1 MYRPSIVRGRGRGRG
16 NTNQV
21 RGARPKQ
28 VPRERQ
34 GAQLSASPGF
44 GGQTIRLRD
53 VETLPLEK
61 AKYKSIKFTPGATG
75 LARLDGFG
83 KMYTQFTVHSVSIA
97 WVSQASTM
105 QSGVVSYGITPGYTK
120 DFNTHALIQKLRPM
134 RSVAIWKSESITVGR
149 NVMQQPWMNC
159 ESADGED
166 GVAFTVHSFADE
178 ALGYLKV
185 SYDIELRYPHP

>member
-1 MYRPSIVRGRGRGRG
+1 MARGRGRGRG
-16 NTNQV
+16 STNNSNV
-21 RGARPKQ
+21 RGQKSKQ

-53 VETLPLEK
+53 AETLPLEK
-61 AKYKSIKFTPGATG
+61 SKYKNIKFTPGKTG
-75 LARLDGFG
+75 FARLDSFG
-83 KMYTQFTVHSVSIA
+83 KMYTQFTVHSVSVA

-105 QSGVVSYGITPGYTK
+105 QAGVVSYGVSPGNSK

-134 RSVAIWKSESITVGR
+134 RSVAIWKSESITLGR

-166 GVAFTVHSFADE
+166 GVAFSIHALADE

-185 SYDIELRYPHP
+185 TYDIELRYPHP